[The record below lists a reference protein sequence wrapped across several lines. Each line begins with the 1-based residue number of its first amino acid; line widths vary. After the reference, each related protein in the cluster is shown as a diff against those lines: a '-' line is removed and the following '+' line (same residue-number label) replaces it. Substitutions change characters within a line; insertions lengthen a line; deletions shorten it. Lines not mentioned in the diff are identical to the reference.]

1 MSAEIKEFLKRI
13 EMFIGL
19 SEPMLDKVAALCHER
34 TYAANSVIIER
45 SSDADNFYLIK
56 DGIVQIIT
64 APEEEAEIRSDA
76 VVVTLGKGQSFG
88 EMALIDSG
96 KRSATVKAGSEV
108 NLLAIDCRE
117 FTGLCEKD
125 TSLGYLVVK
134 NIAVDLS
141 FKLRYRN
148 LI

>member
-19 SEPMLDKVAALCHER
+19 SEPMFDKVATLCHER

-45 SSDADNFYLIK
+45 NSAADNFYLIR

-108 NLLAIDCRE
+108 NLLAIDCHE
-117 FTGLCEKD
+117 FTRLCETD